1 MIQVKSN
8 AVQAAFE
15 RADKPINMA
24 VPHINKAA
32 CTLVNM
38 VLNNRAGCFPPAVAA
53 QSAI

>member
-32 CTLVNM
+32 CTLVDM
-38 VLNNRAGCFPPAVAA
+38 ASGNRAGCFLPAAA
-53 QSAI
+53 AKSAI